1 MDQSGGMFERFT
13 AYARRAVV
21 TAQEEARELNHNYIG
36 TEHILLALLRR
47 PEGPPNQE
55 DGIAPAIL
63 EEFGM
68 SRDGVRE
75 EVIAKVGMG
84 KGKAK
89 PGHIPFT
96 PRAKKVLELALR
108 EALQL
113 HHNYI
118 GTEHILLA
126 LLRRPEDLPNQED
139 GIAPAILEEFGMS
152 RDGVREEV
160 IAKVGMGKGKAKTGH
175 IPFTPRAK
183 KVLELALRE
192 ALQLHHNYIGTEHLL
207 LGLIREDEGVAVQ
220 IMRTHTDL
228 LTLRAAVLERLPAG
242 DADEGA
248 LAAATGTL
256 LRRVRARL
264 GGARDEGDERTV
276 GATPAT
282 DATLAEAARLA
293 GDAPVGSHHL
303 LLAALADPNSAAA
316 RTLAGLGVDLDQAR
330 ESLRT
335 ADVTGTTDEPP
346 EEAGRRQMSV
356 QVTDETLTVVIVDPV
371 LVRAGKAALDAVNA
385 NAKPGGEDQTG
396 ETDAADAGVSA
407 TTTVIRGDHPA
418 AASLAAVWTELHKS
432 LGKIAG
438 HGPSSIAA

>member
-1 MDQSGGMFERFT
+1 MDQSGDMFERFT

-47 PEGPPNQE
+47 PEGLPNQE
-55 DGIAPAIL
+55 EGIAPAIL

-84 KGKAK
+84 KGKA
-89 PGHIPFT
+89 
-96 PRAKKVLELALR
+96 R
-108 EALQL
+108 
-113 HHNYI
+113 
-118 GTEHILLA
+118 
-126 LLRRPEDLPNQED
+126 
-139 GIAPAILEEFGMS
+139 
-152 RDGVREEV
+152 
-160 IAKVGMGKGKAKTGH
+160 TGH

-385 NAKPGGEDQTG
+385 NAKPGGEDQSGKTG
-396 ETDAADAGVSA
+396 GTDAVDAGESA

-418 AASLAAVWTELHKS
+418 AASLAAVWKELHKS

-438 HGPSSIAA
+438 HGSSSIAA